1 MACQI
6 QTDKYTDVVLDLIR
20 LDPNVYNNFDN
31 AASLVL
37 RSGLT
42 PEQKMLSVHN
52 LAYIYAGLADLDS
65 EYYQKGKAAEVIG
78 TAAVMEDPQVYVQT
92 LSKLYGIKKPSPI
105 KVESILKKIDALG
118 AQSAIN
124 RVDISGPDG
133 VIELIR
139 NFFITNQFENLEE
152 RTKLLEQLTA
162 ALRAQ
167 IVDRQMPQDN
177 KDFLL
182 SQVENMEKS
191 LNKRSEYIP
200 IAELAGLASL
210 NNVLVTLKSGQMV
223 EAVSENGQLLTT
235 NPDGS
240 LQEISQDQVETIRE
254 ARITD
259 RYPGNAGE
267 HVFYKDTLMSSLRVK
282 AVDPEQSAVVS
293 RKLDTS
299 PQPLAG
305 VRIYA
310 VKISSAGDDRVQ
322 RIQALAASDPA
333 MSKLTG
339 RQHET
344 FENAAQSQY
353 LLSDSNAK
361 ILTLAR
367 PKASE
372 QSFVLM
378 GEIIG
383 TGEKFYLYAN
393 ENMAFVSSDNTTERV
408 DFTNPAHLAEVQRL
422 SVKEESLGKRSS
434 LSADD
439 LEALK
444 DGVATYQAFKESIQ
458 EEVLSAFAAGDTS
471 VDITEQFASAYEM
484 STGRPDKVITPLG
497 TKLQSDSTLYRSLT
511 VINTKTNVK
520 DVRKIPLLFNRV
532 SGPGKV
538 FRLVDVLGSDERIVI
553 ELEGSSEPVQIT
565 LQYYAEKMLGLDYK
579 RVASLLG
586 STDQKQ
592 MNVIIRFNPDGSL
605 SYNIAENI
613 ALLSSMEEFAG
624 FITGLGHVLVT
635 STDRDKD
642 VHNFDVNQ
650 YSFNIPFS
658 NRAGGETN
666 DRPFYLAFSTNR
678 RKQLQIRIK
687 PASKDPEG
695 RYGFMLQN
703 SDTFNFLFSENIIIQ
718 TAKALSEGP
727 LVKKIQEKYPALA
740 RFDLTKPGELYE
752 FYRTINIMSR
762 EGSVDSL
769 IMELA
774 DNVRKANE
782 RFTQQIRDEVIS
794 KLETQTSEFPQFM
807 KNLREDFTYKGV
819 FRPDYLFL
827 RDNKD
832 GTTTANIKFSPK
844 YLPVNGI
851 DARTRFGSNLNNY
864 VHIDSGVKRMK
875 IVPKHSTGNLTSI
888 SAPPIAVPTVER
900 PVQIHAPSLV
910 QKPAPSGLDI
920 PRLPMLS
927 LVAGPVETETD
938 TERLSA
944 VAWLKNN
951 LPQFKI
957 SEFELA
963 KIIELSKLDGTVL
976 GAFKDRVIYLNSQ
989 IKGKGVVYHEAFHGV
1004 FRYLLEDPYREGLI
1018 DLVKGDKKHTSKFTE
1033 EALKDFA
1040 RRRNYV
1046 YDKTTMERLQ
1056 AEEILAD
1063 GFQKY
1068 MINKQKP
1075 KGVLGE
1081 LMEFL
1086 KRLLEMF
1093 TQKSN
1098 EIDELYGNIRR
1109 GRYSQVVVT
1118 SQMFDGQVAYEMIEG
1133 LIEIIPNPD
1142 GVGVVERPMT
1152 LSSSEK
1158 QNDLVNMVTYYL
1170 LKGYNN
1176 KETFEQNFD
1185 RVAKVILEKEYNL
1198 DRLIA
1203 LHPEKRE
1210 QILARLGDTWKHYR
1224 FMLGARMLGEE
1235 LFDLN
1240 NSGNPDYDG
1249 LLRPNEVERN
1259 TPNGKNVV
1267 DNIDGKA
1274 SKEVLMKLV
1283 KAQFDKINALVD
1295 GVDMEDEKLT
1305 PELADQLINEED
1317 GPVYSEDDETGTN
1330 DQETESADFDKGL
1343 NQYNRLEGVNKEI
1356 RRFLALV
1363 KYDRLD
1369 RELGIELPRL
1379 VNGDQ
1384 IFGVLLSVTS
1394 DIDVDNIIP
1403 HIKTVADSARY
1414 DGNLELADDL
1424 QNIYNKIHKWTAMD
1438 ADGKPQS
1445 NLQLYNMFLDAL
1457 DGTELDF
1464 LVTNINTQQIE
1475 DPGGTTT
1482 ETKSYTIKDQVLFQ
1496 DTNRRKGDI
1505 IRNMTMRHAASF
1517 NDKQYKEAVQDLIVE
1532 AKKIHSS
1539 NFILEDPINQGAQ
1552 LNELTEKLH
1561 TLMTAV
1567 GMNIP
1572 KSLVRFSLMAIDRVE
1587 NNVVHNNAQFEQT
1600 VLDHYDHHEQMI
1612 AEQNY
1617 LQRDFFLSLAQIL
1630 EKALEK
1636 NHNDFA
1642 SFLNKDKNAEL
1653 EVDRFN
1659 VILRRAAAYM
1669 VKYDPMGIQSTIKD
1683 SENKSRYRFVSYT
1696 PALRF
1701 AQTLRRK
1708 GLTETLKEDPY
1719 FNNYLESWFGD
1730 NPMLG
1735 QLFTGTGS
1743 EEDKVK
1749 TELFLRNFR
1758 VAMYGGVSQ
1767 TINGKFKPGKSF
1779 KNVDSKSM
1787 YIQYILSF
1795 LNRTS
1800 HKQIVKDKEG
1810 KASLVEIQTYL
1821 RSFSQLE
1828 ASQTNFLITAMYDS
1842 YANKDGMVK
1851 TADGYLKITDTLT
1864 DVVRQEYNRIQR
1876 EWSKRAER
1884 KRAFDSGTGNELIL
1898 KFNAKHD
1905 KSDVTK
1911 ADVDSLDL
1919 RAYQFNKIPEFFQA
1933 NRDLLSNEAETGL
1946 RDYALKGA
1954 SFESLPADVIA
1965 TLRRQLNQYA
1975 QSALNA
1981 HLDKLVDLGV
1991 VKKEVKDLRTVT
2003 GAVYRQKGTDGKVT
2017 RYSSSLIAPV
2027 LKIDN
2032 QNAGKAFDIYQK
2044 TPVNYDASIEG
2055 IAPRK
2060 IEPQGNLEGLL
2071 ADAFFNFWA
2080 NALSVNDLLDGDS
2093 AMNVKD
2099 PTDYFKRQKK
2109 QLAAGSTLKRGTH
2122 TVAYINTIKAFIHE
2136 NFPQHGPYYDAEEIE
2151 QDSALTEDVR
2161 TILLTDFT
2169 KAVNKVK
2176 ETVIVDGKEKT
2187 IEYADMMRD
2196 IFDGQS
2202 FSTLMHQA
2210 DIHEAMGRLTPEI
2223 AELMIAK
2230 HYRKLTQEEIKL
2242 MENGKVVNNSKKTVT
2257 AARNSYHKQSESY
2270 IDRNDVSVLDIP
2282 EAVRRDGK
2290 VKTYIKEA
2298 HDKIHGLYQEVY
2310 SLRKQIQEAKISGLD
2325 TVALLNQLQKNMT
2338 EIHSYYKPMPH
2349 RVQLHDLL
2357 NAMEYYQVDQLMD
2370 TTASKNATLLP
2381 VDYFAE
2387 KQKLGKTSAYIN
2399 LALSSL
2405 EVDNRYK
2412 FLQVETSGVK
2422 DTAKFSVQAKALIAA
2437 DLINIADIARSSGRE
2452 ISESEA
2458 ASIEK
2463 IATIL
2468 RTYQSTLKD
2477 VGESNLINLKTILR
2491 KDGDFEIGKIYTL
2504 IRASLESQGAPINTL
2519 KLFDLKSDGTP
2530 VYSSNMP
2537 GIRNM
2542 LEYYFFSQYSKNITD
2557 EKRSGF
2563 KNILMSSFGYD
2574 VQVDPDGKIITTE
2587 KYRRAPYKYPV
2598 VKRRPLGVSVETNAD
2613 GTKTYFVEA
2622 IVPKPFFRNK
2632 AHEEFYM
2639 KNLTKMF
2646 ATRIPTEDKRSMI
2659 VIKVVDYID
2668 SSNLTGIIVPHFVHL
2683 LAGSD
2688 FDVDP
2693 LYGQKFAHYFNADN
2707 VPVLYGD
2714 YSGYSS
2720 EAAGRYTEFV
2730 EYMSKDEDVR
2740 VLVDMER
2747 KRIEALKDDYKASE
2761 NARLLVGYTAER
2773 LSDETDVLKE
2783 YDAILAAFEKLG
2795 LPVSLEQF
2803 QANPKLSKVVRPAF
2817 QNANLRAMMDILS
2830 SEAVFNNLYI
2840 NERSSV
2846 QAFEDIAKAYGRSI
2860 DDMSQNVNHLSIDG
2874 VVVTKQMGTVY
2885 KSGIGIA
2892 ANLNKFVALAS
2903 QFGLELKSEHV
2914 IWAFNDA
2921 IDNPDGTVTIT
2932 DLKKYTNFG
2941 GLSEDNKRVI
2951 AAIGNIL
2958 GMFAD
2963 GMKKPIPYALG
2974 MNDINAGV
2982 TIAMIG
2988 LGLSPEFA
2996 IGFNFMPEVVRAV
3009 QEVQATTY
3017 AVSDSETNTTKFLS
3031 SEVNAQIEK
3040 LVKENEL
3047 EFQELKD
3054 LGVITGESTSR
3065 RIAVNRTKIAMK
3077 FAPKELDD
3085 TKVFQNTLTSKE
3097 IGYELSAVLEAGYK
3111 DPKTGELLKENMM
3124 IPLSEVQQRIIL
3136 LKLYAEQAQQQF
3148 AIQRTGSILNTF
3160 KKLNPRFISFDKL
3173 LKNMNDVVEDS
3184 KRNIFTAASTKKI
3197 FENDQVFKYLYDAMN
3212 DLDEQ
3217 SSKLFLERSEFFSE
3231 IKSMFDEVFEDKS
3244 RIAKIIT
3251 SYVALRKYQRSMPG
3265 SRSTGVRAIDE
3276 MIAQDDKNLLDSFKA
3291 EYFFTNN
3298 LKKEVD
3304 EMLQKYPDNKF
3315 LQLLVTNEGEVN
3327 ALNEKNQIVLERGLK
3342 IISKANLSGSYA
3354 TNVMDDAYVL
3364 MVREN
3369 LFVKKLFYHEL
3380 AKTGMQYKSGSFLQ
3394 LLPTEMMK
3402 PLSANIDEF
3411 VKKLESTRGNRY
3423 ELMTA
3428 IKEFLG
3434 AGATDQDVYDFFD
3447 EVFLIM
3453 ANDASNEVGNNR
3465 IKYAKKVS
3473 FNKDGDLMKSFKFD
3487 EKLSESER
3495 RGIASNVLLHFM
3507 DQAPARDSLSFTPVN
3522 TAGSKKIT
3530 EIKVDMS
3537 KPASIPQATDDTMRI
3552 LGRTLGIRPDGD
3564 TKNYIFPLMFKIKDV
3579 TYLLQGVNDQV
3590 GYSNFGESMVRAIVG
3605 SGTSGLSGTT
3615 ARYVAIPASINSGM
3629 LSPIAYPKQEI
3640 DKYLNYVKR
3649 TSKLPVVAAPAPE
3662 AQPAAMSGASV
3673 SSELKDK
3680 YKDFKKRWTVYDV
3693 YGDLEI
3699 KQPLSTK
3706 VYLFPEQSGFLLELY
3721 LNNKLVGNFHSFL
3734 DKEEGMMNDA
3744 EVETQ
3749 YQNKG
3754 LGKLLLLKA
3763 ADISNSYL
3771 GFFQTDVRGITP
3783 EQELVYKS
3791 LNKANAFK
3799 NWNELDYSTA
3809 QTLINDIVSSLQATS
3824 QQTTPPA
3831 TQPAVQTTTPAT
3843 EDFVEATPDAT
3854 AMLLQ
3859 MMGGQSSL
3867 ELDLQNLNM
3876 TTDVVNTLYE
3886 QSSKR
3891 LSKDIFAQAA
3901 AAIVANLRSTTP
3913 TDQILEK
3920 IKCL

>member
-1 MACQI
+1 
-6 QTDKYTDVVLDLIR
+6 
-20 LDPNVYNNFDN
+20 
-31 AASLVL
+31 
-37 RSGLT
+37 
-42 PEQKMLSVHN
+42 
-52 LAYIYAGLADLDS
+52 
-65 EYYQKGKAAEVIG
+65 
-78 TAAVMEDPQVYVQT
+78 
-92 LSKLYGIKKPSPI
+92 
-105 KVESILKKIDALG
+105 
-118 AQSAIN
+118 
-124 RVDISGPDG
+124 
-133 VIELIR
+133 
-139 NFFITNQFENLEE
+139 
-152 RTKLLEQLTA
+152 
-162 ALRAQ
+162 
-167 IVDRQMPQDN
+167 
-177 KDFLL
+177 
-182 SQVENMEKS
+182 
-191 LNKRSEYIP
+191 
-200 IAELAGLASL
+200 
-210 NNVLVTLKSGQMV
+210 
-223 EAVSENGQLLTT
+223 
-235 NPDGS
+235 
-240 LQEISQDQVETIRE
+240 
-254 ARITD
+254 
-259 RYPGNAGE
+259 
-267 HVFYKDTLMSSLRVK
+267 
-282 AVDPEQSAVVS
+282 
-293 RKLDTS
+293 
-299 PQPLAG
+299 
-305 VRIYA
+305 
-310 VKISSAGDDRVQ
+310 
-322 RIQALAASDPA
+322 
-333 MSKLTG
+333 
-339 RQHET
+339 
-344 FENAAQSQY
+344 
-353 LLSDSNAK
+353 
-361 ILTLAR
+361 
-367 PKASE
+367 
-372 QSFVLM
+372 
-378 GEIIG
+378 
-383 TGEKFYLYAN
+383 
-393 ENMAFVSSDNTTERV
+393 
-408 DFTNPAHLAEVQRL
+408 
-422 SVKEESLGKRSS
+422 
-434 LSADD
+434 
-439 LEALK
+439 
-444 DGVATYQAFKESIQ
+444 
-458 EEVLSAFAAGDTS
+458 
-471 VDITEQFASAYEM
+471 
-484 STGRPDKVITPLG
+484 
-497 TKLQSDSTLYRSLT
+497 
-511 VINTKTNVK
+511 
-520 DVRKIPLLFNRV
+520 
-532 SGPGKV
+532 
-538 FRLVDVLGSDERIVI
+538 
-553 ELEGSSEPVQIT
+553 
-565 LQYYAEKMLGLDYK
+565 
-579 RVASLLG
+579 
-586 STDQKQ
+586 
-592 MNVIIRFNPDGSL
+592 
-605 SYNIAENI
+605 
-613 ALLSSMEEFAG
+613 
-624 FITGLGHVLVT
+624 
-635 STDRDKD
+635 
-642 VHNFDVNQ
+642 
-650 YSFNIPFS
+650 
-658 NRAGGETN
+658 
-666 DRPFYLAFSTNR
+666 
-678 RKQLQIRIK
+678 
-687 PASKDPEG
+687 
-695 RYGFMLQN
+695 
-703 SDTFNFLFSENIIIQ
+703 
-718 TAKALSEGP
+718 
-727 LVKKIQEKYPALA
+727 
-740 RFDLTKPGELYE
+740 
-752 FYRTINIMSR
+752 
-762 EGSVDSL
+762 
-769 IMELA
+769 
-774 DNVRKANE
+774 
-782 RFTQQIRDEVIS
+782 
-794 KLETQTSEFPQFM
+794 
-807 KNLREDFTYKGV
+807 
-819 FRPDYLFL
+819 
-827 RDNKD
+827 
-832 GTTTANIKFSPK
+832 
-844 YLPVNGI
+844 
-851 DARTRFGSNLNNY
+851 
-864 VHIDSGVKRMK
+864 
-875 IVPKHSTGNLTSI
+875 
-888 SAPPIAVPTVER
+888 
-900 PVQIHAPSLV
+900 
-910 QKPAPSGLDI
+910 
-920 PRLPMLS
+920 
-927 LVAGPVETETD
+927 
-938 TERLSA
+938 
-944 VAWLKNN
+944 
-951 LPQFKI
+951 
-957 SEFELA
+957 
-963 KIIELSKLDGTVL
+963 
-976 GAFKDRVIYLNSQ
+976 
-989 IKGKGVVYHEAFHGV
+989 
-1004 FRYLLEDPYREGLI
+1004 
-1018 DLVKGDKKHTSKFTE
+1018 
-1033 EALKDFA
+1033 
-1040 RRRNYV
+1040 
-1046 YDKTTMERLQ
+1046 
-1056 AEEILAD
+1056 
-1063 GFQKY
+1063 
-1068 MINKQKP
+1068 
-1075 KGVLGE
+1075 
-1081 LMEFL
+1081 
-1086 KRLLEMF
+1086 
-1093 TQKSN
+1093 
-1098 EIDELYGNIRR
+1098 
-1109 GRYSQVVVT
+1109 
-1118 SQMFDGQVAYEMIEG
+1118 
-1133 LIEIIPNPD
+1133 
-1142 GVGVVERPMT
+1142 
-1152 LSSSEK
+1152 
-1158 QNDLVNMVTYYL
+1158 
-1170 LKGYNN
+1170 
-1176 KETFEQNFD
+1176 
-1185 RVAKVILEKEYNL
+1185 
-1198 DRLIA
+1198 
-1203 LHPEKRE
+1203 
-1210 QILARLGDTWKHYR
+1210 
-1224 FMLGARMLGEE
+1224 MLGARMLGEE

-1249 LLRPNEVERN
+1249 LLRPNKVERN

-1274 SKEVLMKLV
+1274 SKEVLIKLV
-1283 KAQFDKINALVD
+1283 KAQFYKIRALVD

-1369 RELGIELPRL
+1369 PELGIELPRL

-1403 HIKTVADSARY
+1403 HIKTVADSALY

-1424 QNIYNKIHKWTAMD
+1424 QNIYEKIYKWTAMD
-1438 ADGKPQS
+1438 ADGKPQK
-1445 NLQLYNMFLDAL
+1445 NLQLYNMLLDAL

-1517 NDKQYKEAVQDLIVE
+1517 NDEQYKKAVQDLIVE

-1539 NFILEDPINQGAQ
+1539 NFILEHPISQRTQ

-1572 KSLVRFSLMAIDRVE
+1572 KSLVRLSLIAIDRVE

-1617 LQRDFFLSLAQIL
+1617 LQKDFFLSVAQIL

-1719 FNNYLESWFGD
+1719 FNNYLESWFED

-1800 HKQIVKDKEG
+1800 HKQIVKDKDG
-1810 KASLVEIQTYL
+1810 KAEPVEVQTYL

-1842 YANKDGMVK
+1842 YANKNGMVK

-1919 RAYQFNKIPEFFQA
+1919 RAYQFNKIPEFFQT
-1933 NRDLLSNEAETGL
+1933 NRDLFTNEDETGL
-1946 RDYALKGA
+1946 RDYALDGT

-1981 HLDKLVDLGV
+1981 HLDKLVGLGV

-2136 NFPQHGPYYDAEEIE
+2136 SFPQYGPYYDAEEIK
-2151 QDSALTEDVR
+2151 QDSTLTEDVR
-2161 TILLTDFT
+2161 TILLRDFT

-2210 DIHEAMGRLTPEI
+2210 DMHEAMGRLTPKI
-2223 AELMIAK
+2223 ADLMIAK
-2230 HYRKLTQEEIKL
+2230 HYRKLTRKEIEL

-2282 EAVRRDGK
+2282 KAVRRDGK
-2290 VKTYIKEA
+2290 VKAYIKEA

-2349 RVQLHDLL
+2349 RKQLHDLL

-2458 ASIEK
+2458 ESIEK

-2491 KDGDFEIGKIYTL
+2491 KDGNFEIGKIYKL

-2574 VQVDPDGKIITTE
+2574 VLVDPDGNIIATE
-2587 KYRRAPYKYPV
+2587 EYRRAPYKYPV
-2598 VKRRPLGVSVETNAD
+2598 VKRRPLGVSVETDAD
-2613 GTKTYFVEA
+2613 GIKTYFVEA

-2632 AHEEFYM
+2632 AHEEFYI

-2659 VIKVVDYID
+2659 VIKVVDYMD

-2747 KRIEALKDDYKASE
+2747 KRIEALKDEYKASE

-2773 LSDETDVLKE
+2773 LSDEADVLKE

-2795 LPVSLEQF
+2795 LPVSLKQF
-2803 QANPKLSKVVRPAF
+2803 EANPNLSKVVRPAF

-2846 QAFEDIAKAYGRSI
+2846 QAFEDIATAYGRSI

-2885 KSGIGIA
+2885 KSGISIA

-2921 IDNPDGTVTIT
+2921 IDNPDGTITIR
-2932 DLKKYTNFG
+2932 DFKKYTNFG

-2974 MNDINAGV
+2974 MNDTNAGV

-3017 AVSDSETNTTKFLS
+3017 AVSDSKTNTTKFLS

-3054 LGVITGESTSR
+3054 LGLITGESTSR

-3077 FAPKELDD
+3077 FAPKKLDD
-3085 TKVFQNTLTSKE
+3085 TKVFQNTVTSKE

-3173 LKNMNDVVEDS
+3173 LKNMNDVFEDS
-3184 KRNIFTAASTKKI
+3184 KRNIFTEASTKKI

-3212 DLDEQ
+3212 DLNEQ

-3244 RIAKIIT
+3244 KIAKIIT

-3304 EMLQKYPDNKF
+3304 EMLQKYPENKF

-3327 ALNEKNQIVLERGLK
+3327 ALNEKNQLVLERGLK

-3434 AGATDQDVYDFFD
+3434 GGATDQDVYDFFD

-3487 EKLSESER
+3487 EKLSDSER
-3495 RGIASNVLLHFM
+3495 RGIASNVLSHFM

-3522 TAGSKKIT
+3522 TDGFKKIT

-3537 KPASIPQATDDTMRI
+3537 KPASIPQATNDTMRI

-3564 TKNYIFPLMFKIKDV
+3564 TKDYIFPLMFKIKDV

-3605 SGTSGLSGTT
+3605 SGTSGLSGIT

-3640 DKYLNYVKR
+3640 EKYLNYVKR
-3649 TSKLPVVAAPAPE
+3649 TLKLPVVAAPAPE
-3662 AQPAAMSGASV
+3662 AQPAA
-3673 SSELKDK
+3673 
-3680 YKDFKKRWTVYDV
+3680 
-3693 YGDLEI
+3693 
-3699 KQPLSTK
+3699 
-3706 VYLFPEQSGFLLELY
+3706 
-3721 LNNKLVGNFHSFL
+3721 
-3734 DKEEGMMNDA
+3734 
-3744 EVETQ
+3744 
-3749 YQNKG
+3749 
-3754 LGKLLLLKA
+3754 
-3763 ADISNSYL
+3763 
-3771 GFFQTDVRGITP
+3771 
-3783 EQELVYKS
+3783 
-3791 LNKANAFK
+3791 
-3799 NWNELDYSTA
+3799 
-3809 QTLINDIVSSLQATS
+3809 
-3824 QQTTPPA
+3824 TPPA
-3831 TQPAVQTTTPAT
+3831 TQPSAQAAVPAGFQGYKDGFEDKGKGTPQGDGKDKAMREVANVFIGELGKSGKGSTYTSAKEIAAKQGEEPTTFEGYIGGDKSKYVKEIHSASIKLKGQPLIVMLARNEKLKGQELSGETEKKIKALSEQGATFVVGDMPNVDSQFIDYLQEIGAKFTIYHTGTTRRIEVEQPVTQPTKVKEGVEELFNSNPELSNIGTQEQYSQYLDSIFPDSKVKDIVYHRSPNKFDSFDKKFKGVTSKLKDAVDGFFFSTRDIGEDIKYSMNIDLGSNVYNAILNIKNPVETDTWSDTPSTDGFDGINRLYDDFTELVVFEPEQIHILGNKQDIEGFKQFVVNPSTQAAPAVQTTTPTT
-3843 EDFVEATPDAT
+3843 EDFIEATPDAT

-3859 MMGGQSSL
+3859 MMGESQQEAQPQSAVAMQPGQFVKFNNETFIVTKVNTNGTIQIYNPLLEGVSAKKSVSANNLQPLDGKAEVVTHKNAEYLVTPKSTIISL
-3867 ELDLQNLNM
+3867 TTNKAMQWGEDNGDRREILTKAQSQRSTNIDLQNLNM
-3876 TTDVVNTLYE
+3876 TADVVNTLYE

-3901 AAIVANLRSTTP
+3901 VAIVANLRSTTP

>member
-118 AQSAIN
+118 AQSTIN

-133 VIELIR
+133 VIELMR

-200 IAELAGLASL
+200 IAELAGIASL

-267 HVFYKDTLMSSLRVK
+267 HVFYKDTLLSSLRIK
-282 AVDPEQSAVVS
+282 AVDPKQSAVVS
-293 RKLDTS
+293 RILDGM

-310 VKISSAGDDRVQ
+310 VKISSVGDDRVQ

-333 MSKLTG
+333 MSNLAG

-383 TGEKFYLYAN
+383 TGIKFYLYAN

-422 SVKEESLGKRSS
+422 SVKEYLGKRSS

-439 LEALK
+439 LEALT

-484 STGRPDKVITPLG
+484 STGRSDKVITPLG
-497 TKLQSDSTLYRSLT
+497 TKLQSDATLYRSLT

-520 DVRKIPLLFNRV
+520 DVRKIPLLFNRI

-538 FRLVDVLGSDERIVI
+538 FRLVDLLGSDERILI

-586 STDQKQ
+586 SADQKQ

-624 FITGLGHVLVT
+624 FITGLSHVLVT

-650 YSFNIPFS
+650 YSFNTPIS

-666 DRPFYLAFSTNR
+666 DRTFYLAFSTNR
-678 RKQLQIRIK
+678 RNQLQIRIK
-687 PASKDPEG
+687 PASKDPES
-695 RYGFMLQN
+695 RYGFIEQN
-703 SDTFNFLFSENIIIQ
+703 KDTFNFLFSENIIIQ

-740 RFDLTKPGELYE
+740 RFDLTKPGELHE

-832 GTTTANIKFSPK
+832 GTTTANIKFSFK
-844 YLPVNGI
+844 YLPINGI
-851 DARTRFGSNLNNY
+851 DARTRFGSYLNNY

-888 SAPPIAVPTVER
+888 PAPPIDVPTVER
-900 PVQIHAPSLV
+900 PVQIHAPSPV

-957 SEFELA
+957 SESELA

-989 IKGKGVVYHEAFHGV
+989 IKGKGVIYHEAFHGV

-1018 DLVKGDKKHTSKFTE
+1018 DLVKGDKKHASKFTE

-1109 GRYSQVVVT
+1109 GRYSQAVVT

-1330 DQETESADFDKGL
+1330 DEEKESADFDKGL

-1438 ADGKPQS
+1438 ADGKSQS

-1475 DPGGTTT
+1475 DLGGTTT

-1517 NDKQYKEAVQDLIVE
+1517 NDEQYKEAVQDLIVE

-1539 NFILEDPINQGAQ
+1539 NFILEDPISQGAQ

-1572 KSLVRFSLMAIDRVE
+1572 KSLVRLSLMAIDRVE

-1617 LQRDFFLSLAQIL
+1617 LQKDFFLSVAQIL

-1708 GLTETLKEDPY
+1708 GLTETLKDDPY

-1800 HKQIVKDKEG
+1800 HKQIVKDKDG
-1810 KASLVEIQTYL
+1810 KAEPVEIQTYL

-1905 KSDVTK
+1905 ESDITK

-1933 NRDLLSNEAETGL
+1933 NPDLFTNEDKTGL
-1946 RDYALKGA
+1946 RDYALDGT

-2136 NFPQHGPYYDAEEIE
+2136 SFPQHGPYYDAEEIK
-2151 QDSALTEDVR
+2151 QDSTLTEDVR
-2161 TILLTDFT
+2161 TILLRDFT

-2202 FSTLMHQA
+2202 FSTLMHQM
-2210 DIHEAMGRLTPEI
+2210 DMHEAMGRLTPKI

-2230 HYRKLTQEEIKL
+2230 HYRKLTQEEIQL

-2282 EAVRRDGK
+2282 EDISKNPDGSVRRDGNIK
-2290 VKTYIKEA
+2290 AYIKDV
-2298 HDKIHGLYQEVY
+2298 HDRIHGLYQEVY
-2310 SLRKQIQEAKISGLD
+2310 SLRKQIQEAKASGLD
-2325 TVALLNQLQKNMT
+2325 TAVLLFELKRNIT

-2349 RVQLHDLL
+2349 REQLHDLL

-2458 ASIEK
+2458 ESIEK

-2491 KDGDFEIGKIYTL
+2491 KDGDFEIGKIYKL

-2563 KNILMSSFGYD
+2563 KNIHMSSFGYD
-2574 VQVDPDGKIITTE
+2574 VMVDPDGKIITTE
-2587 KYRRAPYKYPV
+2587 AYRRAPYNYPV

-2622 IVPKPFFRNK
+2622 IVPKPFFRSK

-2659 VIKVVDYID
+2659 VIKVVDYMD

-2688 FDVDP
+2688 FDVDS

-2740 VLVDMER
+2740 VLVNMER
-2747 KRIEALKDDYKASE
+2747 KRIEALKNDYKASE

-2795 LPVSLEQF
+2795 LPVSLKQF

-2846 QAFEDIAKAYGRSI
+2846 QAFEDIAKSFGRSI
-2860 DDMSQNVNHLSIDG
+2860 KGLSQNVNHLSIDG
-2874 VVVTKQMGTVY
+2874 VVVTKQMGSVY
-2885 KSGIGIA
+2885 KSGIEIA

-2921 IDNPDGTVTIT
+2921 IDNPDGTITIR
-2932 DLKKYTNFG
+2932 DFKKYTNFG

-2974 MNDINAGV
+2974 MNDTNAGV

-3054 LGVITGESTSR
+3054 LGLITGESTSR

-3160 KKLNPRFISFDKL
+3160 KKLNPKFVSFDKL

-3265 SRSTGVRAIDE
+3265 SRSTGIQAIDE

-3579 TYLLQGVNDQV
+3579 TYLLQGVDDQV

-3640 DKYLNYVKR
+3640 EKYLNYVKR
-3649 TSKLPVVAAPAPE
+3649 TSKLSVVAAPAPE
-3662 AQPAAMSGASV
+3662 AQPA
-3673 SSELKDK
+3673 
-3680 YKDFKKRWTVYDV
+3680 
-3693 YGDLEI
+3693 
-3699 KQPLSTK
+3699 
-3706 VYLFPEQSGFLLELY
+3706 
-3721 LNNKLVGNFHSFL
+3721 
-3734 DKEEGMMNDA
+3734 
-3744 EVETQ
+3744 
-3749 YQNKG
+3749 
-3754 LGKLLLLKA
+3754 
-3763 ADISNSYL
+3763 
-3771 GFFQTDVRGITP
+3771 
-3783 EQELVYKS
+3783 
-3791 LNKANAFK
+3791 
-3799 NWNELDYSTA
+3799 
-3809 QTLINDIVSSLQATS
+3809 
-3824 QQTTPPA
+3824 TTPPT
-3831 TQPAVQTTTPAT
+3831 TQPSAQPTTPTT

-3859 MMGGQSSL
+3859 MMGESQQEAQSQSSVAMQPGQFVKFNNETFIVTKVNTNGTIQIYNPLL
-3867 ELDLQNLNM
+3867 EGVSAKKSVSANNLQPLDGKAEVLTHKNAEYLVTPKGTIISLTTNKAMQWGKNNGDRREILAKAQSQRSTNIDLQNLNM
-3876 TTDVVNTLYE
+3876 TADVVNTLYE

-3901 AAIVANLRSTTP
+3901 VAIVANLRSTTP